1 MTAGCTT
8 TGYRSVQFPGFAPGR
23 YYQVTNRLT
32 SVLLAEPTQGLG
44 PGTSSTNLWQKF
56 TYIHIIAP
64 NVLRSK
70 NSLKYR
76 SGSES

>member
-8 TGYRSVQFPGFAPGR
+8 TGYCSVQFPGFSPGR

-32 SVLLAEPTQGLG
+32 SVLLAEPTQGPR

-56 TYIHIIAP
+56 RSMNIIAQD
-64 NVLRSK
+64 VSRAK
-70 NSLKYR
+70 NSLR
-76 SGSES
+76 CSR